1 MQRRDFISNLTQT
14 ATGVTAVSLLAACS
28 KSSGSPSGNNNPGGG
43 THTLISANLDTE
55 IDSVGDSKVSGTNI
69 VIREATTNDASSFKA
84 FSLVC
89 THQGC
94 TVNYDDSGNVFN
106 CPCHGSKYDGNG
118 NVLNGPATKALAKLK
133 VTVTGS
139 ELIVT

>member
-1 MQRRDFISNLTQT
+1 MQRRHFISNLTQT

-28 KSSGSPSGNNNPGGG
+28 KSSNTPSNNNPGGG
-43 THTLISANLDTE
+43 STTLISANLGTE
-55 IDSVGDSKVSGTNI
+55 IDAVGDSKIAGTNI
-69 VIREATTNDASSFKA
+69 VIREATGNDASSFKA
-84 FSLVC
+84 FSLIC

-118 NVLNGPATKALAKLK
+118 GVLNGPATKALTKLK